1 MSAKVTVQDIADAL
15 GLSRTTVSK
24 VLNRSPA
31 VSDATRTA
39 VLEKAKELGYRIWN
53 MPAPAAEETAENIEI
68 SQFALVMHAV
78 PGGNHMGTVII
89 PCVDQKLRQ
98 EGFSLIACTVS
109 DQDYETMQLPP
120 ILTHSQIKAILCLEL
135 FHPEYSKLLCSLGKP
150 VLFID
155 ACANFHQLNLDG
167 DLLMMEN
174 RNSVSEMLTAII
186 RRHNV
191 HSMGFV
197 GDVNHC
203 FSFRER
209 YEAFLQTAMLEH
221 VEQEAYC
228 IIDDDS
234 LFGSAKWLQK
244 KLEAMENLPELF
256 FCANDF
262 LATVLIEA
270 LQAMGKRIP
279 EDVMICGF
287 DGTLSISWPSNPL
300 TTVITPTS
308 QLGIYAA
315 NILLRKV
322 AHAEP
327 SGSITYLRSTPEFRE
342 SAP

>member
-24 VLNRSPA
+24 VLNHSPA

-109 DQDYETMQLPP
+109 DEDYRTMQLPP
-120 ILTHSQIKAILCLEL
+120 ILIHSQTKAILCLEL

-155 ACANFHQLNLDG
+155 ACANFHRLNVEG

-174 RNSVSEMLTAII
+174 RDSVSEMLTAII
-186 RRHNV
+186 RKHHV
-191 HSMGFV
+191 HTIGFV

-209 YEAFLQTAMLEH
+209 YEAFLRTAMLEH
-221 VEQEAYC
+221 VQWEAYG
-228 IIDDDS
+228 IIDDDAMYGN
-234 LFGSAKWLQK
+234 LEWLQK
-244 KLEAMENLPELF
+244 QLEAMKTLPELF

-262 LATVLIEA
+262 LATVLMEA

-279 EDVMICGF
+279 EDVMVCGF
-287 DGTLSISWPSNPL
+287 DGLPSISWPLSQL
-300 TTVITPTS
+300 TTVVTPTS
-308 QLGIYAA
+308 QLGVYAA